1 LARTVFGRRQLEK
14 FNLDHQS
21 QVTAATLRARP
32 GCVLVAVR
40 DYHRMHHLQRALEK
54 TNLRRHDIV
63 VMTVREANTLEPAN
77 AYLENEFVPWW
88 NSTLTVLRANPTDAH
103 RPLGPQHDL
112 ASALCQVHTRQVA
125 NDYTLQFRGQR
136 YQIARADIRAGL
148 RGANVP
154 SGTQSPSS
162 SGASSSSTF

>member
-1 LARTVFGRRQLEK
+1 MPPTQLGRGLRELGITWIAAHSPQAKGRIERSFG
-14 FNLDHQS
+14 
-21 QVTAATLRARP
+21 TAQDRLVKDLR
-32 GCVLVAVR
+32 VA
-40 DYHRMHHLQRALEK
+40 
-54 TNLRRHDIV
+54 
-63 VMTVREANTLEPAN
+63 EANTLEPAN

>member
-1 LARTVFGRRQLEK
+1 MARTVFGRRQLEK

-63 VMTVREANTLEPAN
+63 VMTVRQLSAGAGEYELRDDQLFAGYAGGKALYNSSKRDFGPRVGFAWDVSGKGTTVIRGGASIAYDTIPLDTLETSGLADALVNTPLVGSQTPCAVQPARFKLN
-77 AYLENEFVPWW
+77 
-88 NSTLTVLRANPTDAH
+88 
-103 RPLGPQHDL
+103 
-112 ASALCQVHTRQVA
+112 
-125 NDYTLQFRGQR
+125 
-136 YQIARADIRAGL
+136 
-148 RGANVP
+148 
-154 SGTQSPSS
+154 
-162 SGASSSSTF
+162 